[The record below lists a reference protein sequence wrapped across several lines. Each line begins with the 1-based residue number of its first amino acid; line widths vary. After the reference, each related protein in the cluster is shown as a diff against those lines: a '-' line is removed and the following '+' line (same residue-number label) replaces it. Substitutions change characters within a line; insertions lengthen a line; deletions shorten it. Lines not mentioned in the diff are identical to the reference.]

1 MVLLAFLA
9 GLALA
14 LIGGVFAAVRAVGLW
29 RQAKRT
35 GGAFA
40 RELGS
45 FEQRSAATERHLAEW
60 ERAGGDLEAALARL
74 RASRARLQVLQ
85 NALAQAQAR
94 VRWLRVFLP
103 GSS

>member
-9 GLALA
+9 GLVVALLGAAFA
-14 LIGGVFAAVRAVGLW
+14 LIRGIGLW

-45 FEQRSAATERHLAEW
+45 FEERSARTERHLAEW
-60 ERAGGDLEAALARL
+60 EKSSADLHLALERL
-74 RASRARLQVLQ
+74 RASRARLQVLED
-85 NALAQAQAR
+85 AVAQAQSR
-94 VRWLRVFLP
+94 VRWLREFLP
-103 GSS
+103 V

>member
-1 MVLLAFLA
+1 MVLFAFLV
-9 GLALA
+9 GLTLA
-14 LIGGVFAAVRAVGLW
+14 LIGGLIAAVRAVRLW

-35 GGAFA
+35 GGVFA

-45 FEQRSAATERHLAEW
+45 FEERSAATERHLAQW
-60 ERAGGDLEAALARL
+60 ERASGDLQVALERL

-85 NALAQAQAR
+85 SSLAQAQAR
-94 VRWLRVFLP
+94 IRWLRIFLP

>member
-1 MVLLAFLA
+1 MVLTAFLA
-9 GLALA
+9 GLALT
-14 LIGGVFAAVRAVGLW
+14 LVGGAFAVVRAFGLW

-35 GGAFA
+35 GGVFA

-45 FEQRSAATERHLAEW
+45 FEERSATTERHLAQW
-60 ERAGGDLEAALARL
+60 ERASGDLQVALERL

-85 NALAQAQAR
+85 SSLAQAQAR
-94 VRWLRVFLP
+94 IRWLRIFLP